1 MKKEPDFLSIVLRL
15 LWAVLLFEILVVG
28 CFQLTIYFDDIRNKS
43 EIIEFDESTVK
54 PAEQPNAVEEVL
66 KPNPKT
72 VMPLKHLGNFKIT
85 AYCACSKCCG
95 KSDGITASGV
105 KATAGRTIAVDTNII
120 PFGTKVIIDG
130 YEYVAE
136 DRGGSIIGNRI
147 DIFMESHAEA
157 INFGVQYKEVFAG

>member
-1 MKKEPDFLSIVLRL
+1 MKKIITIVIT
-15 LWAVLLFEILVVG
+15 VLLVVALLELG
-28 CFQLTIYFDDIRNKS
+28 MVKTASAPQVDV
-43 EIIEFDESTVK
+43 IEFDKSKVEAT
-54 PAEQPNAVEEVL
+54 EQSNAVEEVL
-66 KPNPKT
+66 KPNPRT
-72 VMPLKHLGNFKIT
+72 VIPLNNLGTFKIT
-85 AYCACSKCCG
+85 AYCGCSKCCG